1 MMRNVLVVEDTVTDR
16 EVLVQCLRRSGLDV
30 VSVNSGEAALA
41 SVQNRPPD
49 LIVLDIVLPGMSGFE
64 ICRDLKNTPA
74 TAQIPVVLC
83 SSKGT
88 DMDKFWGMRQ
98 GANAYLAKPI
108 DQEELVITIQRL
120 LGK

>member
-1 MMRNVLVVEDTVTDR
+1 MRNVLVVEDTVTDR

-120 LGK
+120 L